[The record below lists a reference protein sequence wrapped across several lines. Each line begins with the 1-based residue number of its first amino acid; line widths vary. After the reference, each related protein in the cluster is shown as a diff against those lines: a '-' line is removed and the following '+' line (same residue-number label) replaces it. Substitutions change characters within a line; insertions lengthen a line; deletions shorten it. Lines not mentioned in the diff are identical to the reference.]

1 MFSGLREG
9 GVFYVLR
16 KGGKDQAPALRIGQ
30 ITKKSEPVTAM
41 GTPPQTFGLPVETF
55 INIEVQAGDEIYKF
69 DKLSSNESM
78 RFYPAENTFIT
89 DSRDVVTQECE
100 SMFQASRQ
108 ALETMPYHQSVVDSR
123 DEIMCQLNPQ
133 LAKEKEQEAKI
144 GALEEKMNGMEGTLC
159 SIKDMLTKAL
169 GGGGS
174 VSSRNNKSNDK

>member
-9 GVFYVLR
+9 GVFYILR
-16 KGGKDQAPALRIGQ
+16 KGGKDQAPVLRIGQ
-30 ITKKSEPVTAM
+30 ITKKSDPVTAM

-55 INIEVQAGDEIYKF
+55 TNIEVRADDEIYKF
-69 DKLSSNESM
+69 DKLSSNESQ
-78 RFYPAENTFIT
+78 RYYPAENTYIT
-89 DSRDVVTQECE
+89 DSRDAVIQECE

-123 DEIMCQLNPQ
+123 DEIMCRLNPQ

-159 SIKDMLTKAL
+159 SIKDMLAKAL
-169 GGGGS
+169 NVSG
-174 VSSRNNKSNDK
+174 SSRVKSNDK